1 MTQIN
6 PAGTASTSALL
17 ASRFQSSQHR
27 DSCLAQN
34 TFYYVVCQ
42 PRGVVVKMEEIV
54 FLVVTKLLKPVS
66 IRELAQCPKMLRLEA
81 FLQFV
86 GCGH

>member
-1 MTQIN
+1 MTRV
-6 PAGTASTSALL
+6 ALAAAASAQPLP
-17 ASRFQSSQHR
+17 ASRLQSSQNR

-42 PRGVVVKMEEIV
+42 ARRVVVKMQEIV
-54 FLVVTKLLKPVS
+54 FLVVTKFLKAVS
-66 IRELAQCPKMLRLEA
+66 IRKLTQRAKMFRLEP

-86 GCGH
+86 GRGH